1 MTPKPKR
8 IAILLPPST
17 LGMSFSLIQDLC
29 LVSLTYAAE
38 LSEAKDPDIGQVAL
52 VSEDGKPVALKG
64 GALVQTTCLPENVPE
79 PDCVFICAFWGGFQE
94 DSGHNTAILKWLKQQ
109 NSRNVPI
116 AAISNAPFFPAQA
129 GLLDGHIAT
138 VYPPVAKAFSKRFP
152 KVDFKA
158 ERAITNAGNIYC
170 ADGIASGCDLIVS
183 IIELLLGPDVSRRLR
198 QDFLIG
204 FNRNYALS
212 HVQFDGQ
219 KYHRDHQI
227 LTIQS
232 WLESN
237 FDRPVIF
244 ETLAANY
251 GMSTRTLARRFQK
264 ATGEKPSHYL
274 QRIRI
279 EAAKD
284 LLRSSKTSVS
294 EVAYRV
300 GYSSH
305 SHFSRI
311 FQRLEG
317 CMPKEFRAQSQ

>member
-1 MTPKPKR
+1 M
-8 IAILLPPST
+8 
-17 LGMSFSLIQDLC
+17 
-29 LVSLTYAAE
+29 VSLAYAAE
-38 LSEAKDPDIGQVAL
+38 LAGENEEDIGKVAL
-52 VSEDGKPVALKG
+52 VSEDGSPLALKG
-64 GALVQTTCLPENVPE
+64 GALVQATSAPDKVPA
-79 PDCVFICAFWGGFQE
+79 PDCIFICAFWGGFQE
-94 DSGHNTAILKWLKQQ
+94 DDRQITASLNWLREQ

-116 AAISNAPFFPAQA
+116 AAISNAPFLPARA
-129 GLLDGHIAT
+129 GLLDGQIAT
-138 VYPPVAKAFSKRFP
+138 LYPPAASAFSKRFP
-152 KVDFKA
+152 KVDLKP

-219 KYHRDHQI
+219 KYHHDHQI
-227 LTIQS
+227 LTIQT
-232 WLESN
+232 WLEAN
-237 FDRPVIF
+237 FDRPVVF

-264 ATGEKPSHYL
+264 ATGDNPSYYL

-284 LLRSSKTSVS
+284 LLRSSKISVS
-294 EVAYRV
+294 EVAFRV
-300 GYSSH
+300 GYSNH

-317 CMPKEFRAQSQ
+317 CLPKEFRARNS